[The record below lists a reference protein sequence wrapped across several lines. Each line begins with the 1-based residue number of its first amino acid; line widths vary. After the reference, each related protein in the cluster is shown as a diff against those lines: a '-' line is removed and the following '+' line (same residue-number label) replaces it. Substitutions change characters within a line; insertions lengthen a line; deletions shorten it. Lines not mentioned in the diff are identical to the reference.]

1 MGVITKTVR
10 AGLLATVCGVSLLAV
25 SAPGAYATGMPQL
38 DFANPLVTGQ
48 VMWGA
53 IIFFI
58 FYLVLS
64 KAMLPGVAR
73 VLHDRSQRITGDLE
87 VARSAKQ
94 DADKAVAELQ
104 QARKDAMAEAQAH
117 LQKVLDEEHHAADQ
131 QMQEI
136 NARLASEIADA
147 EKNVAAEKARALN
160 ALKEIAAD
168 TTQALVQRLT
178 GIVPDA
184 QLVARNVESAS
195 AHRSII

>member
-1 MGVITKTVR
+1 MIKKMLR
-10 AGLLATVCGVSLLAV
+10 AGLFATVSGVSLLAV

-53 IIFFI
+53 VIFFV
-58 FYLVLS
+58 FYMVLS
-64 KAMLPGVAR
+64 KAMLPGITR
-73 VLHDRSQRITGDLE
+73 VLEDRSKRISGDLE
-87 VARSAKQ
+87 IARAAKQ

-117 LQKVLDEEHHAADQ
+117 LDQVLAEEHKAAEQ

-136 NARLASEIADA
+136 NARVTAEIADA
-147 EKNVAAEKARALN
+147 EKRVAEEKTRALS
-160 ALKEIAAD
+160 ALKEIAGD

-184 QLVARNVESAS
+184 QLVAQKVESAS
-195 AHRSII
+195 AHSTI

>member
-1 MGVITKTVR
+1 MAVTTKTVR
-10 AGLLATVCGVSLLAV
+10 AGLLMTVCGISLLVA

-53 IIFFI
+53 VIFFI
-58 FYLVLS
+58 FYIALS
-64 KAMLPGVAR
+64 RVMLPRVGRVLEDRSKRISGDLDVAR
-73 VLHDRSQRITGDLE
+73 
-87 VARSAKQ
+87 AAKH

-117 LQKVLDEEHHAADQ
+117 LQSVLDEEHRAAEK
-131 QMQEI
+131 QMQDI
-136 NARLASEIADA
+136 NARLATEIAQA
-147 EKNVAAEKARALN
+147 EQRVAEEKARALS

-178 GIVPDA
+178 GVAPDA
-184 QLVARNVESAS
+184 QLVAQKVQGACAQRTL
-195 AHRSII
+195 

>member
-1 MGVITKTVR
+1 MLR
-10 AGLLATVCGVSLLAV
+10 AGLLATVSGVSLLAV

-53 IIFFI
+53 VIFFV
-58 FYLVLS
+58 FYMVLS
-64 KAMLPGVAR
+64 KAMLPGITR
-73 VLHDRSQRITGDLE
+73 VLEDRSKRISGDLE
-87 VARSAKQ
+87 IARAAKQ

-117 LQKVLDEEHHAADQ
+117 LDQVLAEEHKAAEQ

-136 NARLASEIADA
+136 NARVTAEIADA
-147 EKNVAAEKARALN
+147 EKRVAEEKTRALS
-160 ALKEIAAD
+160 ALKEIAGD

-184 QLVARNVESAS
+184 QLVAQKVESAS
-195 AHRSII
+195 AHSTI

>member
-1 MGVITKTVR
+1 MGVIKKTLR
-10 AGLLATVCGVSLLAV
+10 AGLFATVSGVSLLAV

-53 IIFFI
+53 VIFFV
-58 FYLVLS
+58 FYMALS
-64 KAMLPGVAR
+64 KAMLPGIAR
-73 VLHDRSQRITGDLE
+73 VLEDRSKRISGDLE
-87 VARSAKQ
+87 IARAAKQ

-117 LQKVLDEEHHAADQ
+117 LDQVLAEEHKAAEQ

-136 NARLASEIADA
+136 NARVTAEIADA
-147 EKNVAAEKARALN
+147 EKRVAEEKTRALS
-160 ALKEIAAD
+160 ALKEIAGD

-184 QLVARNVESAS
+184 QLVAQKVESAS
-195 AHRSII
+195 AHSTI

>member
-1 MGVITKTVR
+1 MLR
-10 AGLLATVCGVSLLAV
+10 AGLLATVSGVSLLAV

-53 IIFFI
+53 VIFFV
-58 FYLVLS
+58 FYMVLS
-64 KAMLPGVAR
+64 KAMLPGITR
-73 VLHDRSQRITGDLE
+73 VLQDRSKRISGDLE
-87 VARSAKQ
+87 IARAAKQ

-117 LQKVLDEEHHAADQ
+117 LDQVLAEEHKAAEQ

-136 NARLASEIADA
+136 NARVTAEIADA
-147 EKNVAAEKARALN
+147 EKRVAEEKTRALS
-160 ALKEIAAD
+160 ALKEIAGD

-184 QLVARNVESAS
+184 QLVAQKVESAS
-195 AHRSII
+195 AHSTI

>member
-1 MGVITKTVR
+1 
-10 AGLLATVCGVSLLAV
+10 
-25 SAPGAYATGMPQL
+25 MPQL

-53 IIFFI
+53 VIFFV
-58 FYLVLS
+58 FYMVLS
-64 KAMLPGVAR
+64 KAMLPGITR
-73 VLHDRSQRITGDLE
+73 VLEDRSKRISGDLE
-87 VARSAKQ
+87 IARAAKQ

-117 LQKVLDEEHHAADQ
+117 LDQVLAEEHKAAEQ

-136 NARLASEIADA
+136 NARVTAEIADA
-147 EKNVAAEKARALN
+147 EKRVAEEKTRALS
-160 ALKEIAAD
+160 ALKEIAGD

-184 QLVARNVESAS
+184 QLVAQKVESAS
-195 AHRSII
+195 AHSTI

>member
-1 MGVITKTVR
+1 MGVIKKMLR
-10 AGLLATVCGVSLLAV
+10 AGLLATVSGVSLLAV

-53 IIFFI
+53 VIFFV
-58 FYLVLS
+58 FYMVLS
-64 KAMLPGVAR
+64 KAMLPGITR
-73 VLHDRSQRITGDLE
+73 VLEDRSKRISGDLE
-87 VARSAKQ
+87 IARAAKQ

-117 LQKVLDEEHHAADQ
+117 LDQVLAEEHKAAEQ

-136 NARLASEIADA
+136 NARVTAEIADA
-147 EKNVAAEKARALN
+147 EKRVAEEKTRALS
-160 ALKEIAAD
+160 ALKEIAGD
-168 TTQALVQRLT
+168 ITQALVQRLT

-184 QLVARNVESAS
+184 QLVAQKVESAS
-195 AHRSII
+195 AHSTI

>member
-1 MGVITKTVR
+1 MLR
-10 AGLLATVCGVSLLAV
+10 AGLFATVSGVSLLAV

-53 IIFFI
+53 VIFFV
-58 FYLVLS
+58 FYMVLS
-64 KAMLPGVAR
+64 KAMLPGITR
-73 VLHDRSQRITGDLE
+73 VLEDRSKRISGDLE
-87 VARSAKQ
+87 IARAAKQ

-117 LQKVLDEEHHAADQ
+117 LDQVLAEEHKAAEQ

-136 NARLASEIADA
+136 NARVTAEIADA
-147 EKNVAAEKARALN
+147 EKRVAVEKTRALS
-160 ALKEIAAD
+160 ALKEIAGD

-184 QLVARNVESAS
+184 QLVAQKVESAS
-195 AHRSII
+195 AHSTI

>member
-1 MGVITKTVR
+1 MLR
-10 AGLLATVCGVSLLAV
+10 AGLFATVSGVSLLAV

-53 IIFFI
+53 VIFFV
-58 FYLVLS
+58 FYMVLS
-64 KAMLPGVAR
+64 KAMLPGITR
-73 VLHDRSQRITGDLE
+73 VLEDRSKRISGDLE
-87 VARSAKQ
+87 IARAAKQ

-117 LQKVLDEEHHAADQ
+117 LDQVLAEEHKAAEQ

-136 NARLASEIADA
+136 NARVTAEIADA
-147 EKNVAAEKARALN
+147 EKRVAEEKTRALS
-160 ALKEIAAD
+160 ALKEIAGD

-184 QLVARNVESAS
+184 QLVAQKVESAS
-195 AHRSII
+195 AHSTI